1 LSKAFSGFLSLA
13 VDLVS
18 LKHVVFGLF
27 SVSSYLA
34 FLFEP
39 DFIVSSNSF
48 RLVLLVFEFEFD
60 LIYFSISKLLFSF
73 NKLKYVTRVDRLLNK
88 MKTFFDKTQMVIRN

>member
-1 LSKAFSGFLSLA
+1 MSKAFSGFLSLA

-18 LKHVVFGLF
+18 LTHIVFGLF

-48 RLVLLVFEFEFD
+48 RLLVFEFEFD

-88 MKTFFDKTQMVIRN
+88 MKTFFDKTQIVIRN